1 VGGVSGR
8 PAREADRSDPVR
20 ARGRGG
26 GKHPVFGKA
35 SSFAGGRWNVGLGRS
50 GTCVEVS
57 SSAGGRTGDSGCSSG
72 AEEGN
77 VVSSPPA
84 KREHPTRGSRKRPP
98 AFSGTRPSLG
108 PKACARQSWLNAA
121 AGQLAGGQADD
132 VSSRSGK
139 PGQPGGTGTED
150 MSSRT
155 ERSSPRIDALAR
167 EAARCAE
174 EKEGGRGHRPCEET
188 RVAVEVPVRRCSCR
202 SR

>member
-1 VGGVSGR
+1 MPAGRKAGESPTAPRTLGRRSRRGAAVVVGTAEQSALAKATETGPRWRAWVVSPRRGSTSGLQKASALSKLSTGFPCEERLQCPKKHLSPTRGKRVGGVSGR

-84 KREHPTRGSRKRPP
+84 KREHPTRGS
-98 AFSGTRPSLG
+98 
-108 PKACARQSWLNAA
+108 
-121 AGQLAGGQADD
+121 
-132 VSSRSGK
+132 
-139 PGQPGGTGTED
+139 
-150 MSSRT
+150 
-155 ERSSPRIDALAR
+155 
-167 EAARCAE
+167 
-174 EKEGGRGHRPCEET
+174 
-188 RVAVEVPVRRCSCR
+188 
-202 SR
+202 